1 MVAHVVVV
9 VDFTVEELD
18 ADGDAVVLGD
28 FLDAV
33 QAGDGVF
40 GALVVG
46 HGFAIAGEGDD
57 VGDAGLGGQGNVF
70 AKTFLDPGVVFR
82 AVHGAFDFA
91 AAGVTHAADQAI
103 ARGYLKFVGIEQID
117 ALQTDLS
124 GVGAKFVERNFLITP
139 AGNGLADISFAFD

>member
-1 MVAHVVVV
+1 MQMVTPCSSAI
-9 VDFTVEELD
+9 
-18 ADGDAVVLGD
+18 
-28 FLDAV
+28 FLTRFRPAM
-33 QAGDGVF
+33 VF
-40 GALVVG
+40 LAPSSSDMALRLP
-46 HGFAIAGEGDD
+46 EGDD

-139 AGNGLADISFAFD
+139 AGNGLADISFAFDRGRSLRPRGRGERR